1 MLTPGH
7 SSIRFRHLVTAWLL
21 ACAGLL
27 SACSDS
33 TPGLPRLAENAV
45 ILAFGD
51 SITHGNGAKENQSYP
66 AVLSQ
71 LIGRR
76 VINAGNP
83 GEVSAQGRER
93 LPALLDRHHPDLLL
107 LCHGGNDFLR
117 RINMDIT
124 RSNIEAMIEAAA
136 QRNIPVILIGVPKL
150 GLIFLESAEFYSEIA
165 DKYELVYE
173 GEILPDVE
181 SDSTLKSDQIHPN
194 AAGYQR
200 IAETIYRLMSESGAL
215 P

>member
-1 MLTPGH
+1 M
-7 SSIRFRHLVTAWLL
+7 IRFGHIIITRPVWLL
-21 ACAGLL
+21 AGMVLL
-27 SACSDS
+27 SACTD
-33 TPGLPRLAENAV
+33 TTPRLPQLTENAV

-71 LIGRR
+71 LTGHP
-76 VINAGNP
+76 VINAGIP
-83 GEVSAQGRER
+83 GEVSAQGRKR
-93 LPALLDRHHPDLLL
+93 LPALLDRQRPDLLL

-117 RINMDIT
+117 RINGDIT
-124 RSNIEAMIEAAA
+124 RSNIEAMVEAAA
-136 QRNIPVILIGVPKL
+136 QRNIPVLLIGVPKL
-150 GLIFLESAEFYSEIA
+150 GLFFLESAELYSEIA

-181 SDSTLKSDQIHPN
+181 SDTALKSDQIHPN

-200 IAETIYRLMSESGAL
+200 IAEAIYRLMTDSGAL
-215 P
+215 PR

>member
-1 MLTPGH
+1 M
-7 SSIRFRHLVTAWLL
+7 IRFGHMIITRPAWLL
-21 ACAGLL
+21 AAILLLCA
-27 SACSDS
+27 CTDS
-33 TPGLPRLAENAV
+33 TPRLPQLAENAV

-51 SITHGNGAKENQSYP
+51 SITHGNGANENQSYP

-71 LIGRR
+71 LTGHP
-76 VINAGNP
+76 VIDAGVP

-93 LPALLDRHHPDLLL
+93 LPALLDRHRPDLLV

-117 RINMDIT
+117 RINVAIT

-150 GLIFLESAEFYSEIA
+150 GLIFLESAGFYSEIA
-165 DKYELVYE
+165 DKYNLVYE
-173 GEILPDVE
+173 GEILPEVE
-181 SDSTLKSDQIHPN
+181 SDTALKSDQIHPN

-200 IAETIYRLMSESGAL
+200 IAEAIYRLMNESGAL

>member
-1 MLTPGH
+1 M
-7 SSIRFRHLVTAWLL
+7 IRFGHTIIIRPVGLL
-21 ACAGLL
+21 AAILLLCA
-27 SACSDS
+27 CTDS
-33 TPGLPRLAENAV
+33 TPRLPQLAENAV

-51 SITHGNGAKENQSYP
+51 SLTHGNGAQENRSYP
-66 AVLSQ
+66 AVLSR
-71 LIGRR
+71 LTGHP
-76 VINAGNP
+76 VINAGVP

-93 LPALLDRHHPDLLL
+93 LPALLDRHRPDLLL

-117 RINMDIT
+117 RISADIT

-150 GLIFLESAEFYSEIA
+150 GLIFLESAELYSEIA
-165 DKYELVYE
+165 DKYKLVYE

-181 SDSTLKSDQIHPN
+181 SDTALKSDQIHPN

-200 IAETIYRLMSESGAL
+200 IAEAIYRLMSKSGAL
-215 P
+215 PR

>member
-7 SSIRFRHLVTAWLL
+7 SRIRSSHLFIAWLL
-21 ACAGLL
+21 VCTGLL
-27 SACSDS
+27 SACTDS
-33 TPGLPRLAENAV
+33 APRLPRLAENAV

-51 SITHGNGAKENQSYP
+51 SITHGNGAQENKSYP
-66 AVLSQ
+66 AVLSR
-71 LIGRR
+71 LTGHP
-76 VINAGNP
+76 VINAGVP

-93 LPALLDRHHPDLLL
+93 LPALLDRQRPDLLI

-117 RINMDIT
+117 RINVDIT

-136 QRNIPVILIGVPKL
+136 QRNIPVILIGVPNL
-150 GLIFLESAEFYSEIA
+150 GLFFLDSAEFYSEIA
-165 DKYELVYE
+165 DKYKLAYE
-173 GEILPDVE
+173 GDILPDVE
-181 SDSTLKSDQIHPN
+181 SDTALKSDQIHPN

-200 IAETIYRLMSESGAL
+200 IAEAIDKLMTESGAL